1 MTVAAVD
8 IQPLAVD
15 VAFSNDMLQ
24 VELAD
29 GRAIAVPLEW
39 FPDLQNASLKDRKN
53 WQLIGGGLGIRW
65 EAIDEDVSVESLL
78 RLR

>member
-29 GRAIAVPLEW
+29 GRAIAVPLDW

>member
-15 VAFSNDMLQ
+15 VSFSGDMLH

-29 GRAIAVPLEW
+29 GRSIAVPLDW
-39 FPDLQNASLKDRKN
+39 FPDLQAASLKDRKN
-53 WQLIGGGLGIRW
+53 WQLIGGGLGVRW
-65 EAIDEDVSVESLL
+65 EAIDEDVSIESLL